1 MDMLYGDISY
11 NAAFFAGLLSFLSPC
26 ILPLIPAYF
35 TLITGFSLD
44 ELTQQTST
52 QLRYKVF
59 VSTFLFV
66 LGFSLVFILLGASA
80 SFLGGII
87 YKYRELIRIFGGIVI
102 IILGIHML
110 GVFRIRFLEV
120 EKRIQLNKPLH
131 ILGTFFVGM
140 AFGAGW
146 TPCIGPLL
154 GSIVILAGSQET
166 VMEGMGLL
174 SIYALGLALPFLLLA
189 FFINSLLFFVK
200 RAVVFMKY
208 LNYASGIL
216 LIIIGLF
223 LITNK
228 LMWVTT

>member
-1 MDMLYGDISY
+1 MLYAEITY

-35 TLITGFSLD
+35 TLISGFSLD
-44 ELTQQTST
+44 ELISNNSK

-59 VSTFLFV
+59 ASTLFFV

-80 SFLGGII
+80 SLLGGTIQI
-87 YKYRELIRIFGGIVI
+87 FSGYIRIVGGVVI
-102 IILGIHML
+102 IIMGIHL
-110 GVFRIRFLEV
+110 TGLFRIRFLEV
-120 EKRIQLNKPLH
+120 EKRIQLNRPLH
-131 ILGTFFVGM
+131 MFGTLFVGM

-154 GSIVILAGSQET
+154 GSVLILAGNQDT
-166 VMEGMGLL
+166 IIQGVILL
-174 SIYALGLALPFLLLA
+174 SVYALGLAVPFLLLA
-189 FFINSLLFFVK
+189 FFIQSLLSFVK
-200 RAVVFMKY
+200 KAVVFMRY

-216 LIIIGLF
+216 LIILGIF

-228 LMWVTT
+228 LMWVSA

>member
-1 MDMLYGDISY
+1 MLYAEITY

-35 TLITGFSLD
+35 TLISGFSMD
-44 ELTQQTST
+44 ELISNNSK

-59 VSTFLFV
+59 ASTLFFV

-80 SFLGGII
+80 SLLGGAIQI
-87 YKYRELIRIFGGIVI
+87 FSGYIRIVGGVVI
-102 IILGIHML
+102 IIMGIHL
-110 GVFRIRFLEV
+110 TGLFRIRFLEV
-120 EKRIQLNKPLH
+120 EKRIQLNRPLH
-131 ILGTFFVGM
+131 MFGTLFVGM

-154 GSIVILAGSQET
+154 GSVLILAGNQDT
-166 VMEGMGLL
+166 IIQGVILL
-174 SIYALGLALPFLLLA
+174 SIYALGLAVPFLLLA
-189 FFINSLLFFVK
+189 FFIQSLLSFVK
-200 RAVVFMKY
+200 KAVVFMRY

-216 LIIIGLF
+216 LIILGIF

-228 LMWVTT
+228 LMWVSA